1 MYKKSS
7 KKDVS
12 DHDLMREFL
21 VGEVDAFGRLFEKH
35 RHQLIA
41 TAVTYLK
48 NMHDAEDVVQICF
61 YLAMRGASG
70 FRFEAAV
77 ATWLNAILIHACI
90 DSLKSKNKLGTLF
103 PLELMFENDAL
114 VDPSEYLE
122 MRTDLQLA
130 FDDLPIEQKQVIF
143 VTEIHGLSTKEAAA
157 IIGCPMG
164 TIKSRRAR
172 ALAKIRRQ
180 VRLLDWVD

>member
-1 MYKKSS
+1 MYQNSS
-7 KKDVS
+7 NKDVS

-21 VGEVDAFGRLFEKH
+21 LGETDAFGQLFEKH

-41 TAVTYLK
+41 TAISYLK
-48 NMHDAEDVVQICF
+48 NMHDAEDVVQNCF

-70 FRFEAAV
+70 FRFEATV

-90 DSLKSKNKLGTLF
+90 DSLKSKGKLGTTF
-103 PLELMFENDAL
+103 SLEMIFENDAS
-114 VDPSEYLE
+114 VDPSDYLE

-130 FDDLPIEQKQVIF
+130 FNALPIEQKQVVF

-164 TIKSRRAR
+164 TVKSRRAR

-180 VRLLDWVD
+180 VKLLDWVD